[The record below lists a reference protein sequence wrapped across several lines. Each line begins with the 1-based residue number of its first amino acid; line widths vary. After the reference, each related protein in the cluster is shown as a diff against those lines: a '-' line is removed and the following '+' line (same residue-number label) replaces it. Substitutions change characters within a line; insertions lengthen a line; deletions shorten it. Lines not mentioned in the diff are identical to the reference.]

1 MHARDNP
8 RQLYVSNKEGAL
20 MRLLRTGVVR
30 MGDEARRRKKNDF
43 TLNSLQPT
51 GQLCAYIYALYQCY
65 VFGWS
70 RVRTKQTKNYV
81 AKRFII

>member
-30 MGDEARRRKKNDF
+30 MGDEARRRKKMISHWTHFKQQGN
-43 TLNSLQPT
+43 
-51 GQLCAYIYALYQCY
+51 C
-65 VFGWS
+65 
-70 RVRTKQTKNYV
+70 VRTFTHSINVTFSDDLAFEPSRQKNYV

>member
-30 MGDEARRRKKNDF
+30 MGDEARRRKKKWFHTELTSNNRATVCVHLRTLSMLRFRMISRSNQADKKIMLLND
-43 TLNSLQPT
+43 L
-51 GQLCAYIYALYQCY
+51 
-65 VFGWS
+65 
-70 RVRTKQTKNYV
+70 
-81 AKRFII
+81 